1 MKSVKYSWITFNC
14 KEIDG
19 KGLGAQPD
27 YKLRAEM
34 VPILSSR
41 THEIWSV
48 KLAHEEETPEAPKP
62 ASEQPSGMN
71 ERNYATPEATF
82 GDPLRSQERSHT
94 RKLRTSRPYG
104 SACQRVTKF

>member
-41 THEIWSV
+41 THEI
-48 KLAHEEETPEAPKP
+48 
-62 ASEQPSGMN
+62 
-71 ERNYATPEATF
+71 
-82 GDPLRSQERSHT
+82 
-94 RKLRTSRPYG
+94 
-104 SACQRVTKF
+104 